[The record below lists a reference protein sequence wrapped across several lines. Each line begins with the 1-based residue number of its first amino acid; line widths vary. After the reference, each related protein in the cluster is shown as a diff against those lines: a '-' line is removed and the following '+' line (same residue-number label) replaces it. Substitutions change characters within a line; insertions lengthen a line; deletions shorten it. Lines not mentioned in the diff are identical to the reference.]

1 MIHLHGISIDTV
13 KMEAPTI
20 DQLAEARTPLQN
32 PDGTENTEAVD
43 AVNNLAEELAQM
55 FALPPTGARRRRT
68 YRRRRRDMRRT
79 RYVRRR

>member
-1 MIHLHGISIDTV
+1 MQP
-13 KMEAPTI
+13 KTI
-20 DQLAEARTPLQN
+20 DELAEAHTPLQN

-55 FALPPTGARRRRT
+55 FAVPPTGARRRRT
-68 YRRRRRDMRRT
+68 YRRRRRDVRRT